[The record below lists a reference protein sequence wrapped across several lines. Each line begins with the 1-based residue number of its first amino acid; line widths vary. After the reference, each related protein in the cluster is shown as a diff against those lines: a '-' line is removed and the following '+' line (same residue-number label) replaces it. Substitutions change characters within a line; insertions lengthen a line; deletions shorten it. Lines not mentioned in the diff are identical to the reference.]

1 MRLFLNVAALVL
13 IGAMLVQPMLQSH
26 GFAHGLA
33 HGLDGL
39 TSSNMAMAALG
50 LAGLMLGHRGSS
62 RIRKS
67 KTALAA

>member
-26 GFAHGLA
+26 GFA

-67 KTALAA
+67 ESKAALAA